1 MGRASKDEEWKE
13 REERL
18 FRGKDGWSCSAGLT
32 VGVQEEGRQ
41 AGYAFCLL
49 ACFLAWRAS

>member
-41 AGYAFCLL
+41 AMLSVCLL
-49 ACFLAWRAS
+49 AF